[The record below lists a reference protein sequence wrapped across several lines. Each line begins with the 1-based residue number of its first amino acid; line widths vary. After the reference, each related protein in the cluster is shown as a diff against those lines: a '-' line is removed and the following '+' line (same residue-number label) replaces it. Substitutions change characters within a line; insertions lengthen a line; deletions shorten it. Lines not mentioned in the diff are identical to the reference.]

1 MDLLEEQEHERQEP
15 PIKSLDI
22 ASPFEGKERFASSS
36 RQDFHSGSSLS
47 GPKKDD
53 RNASDMN
60 SFTRINVV
68 PFAHASEDLSAHRV
82 AFPEEEHHEPQ
93 HHQQRRTI
101 GRKYTIKKTT
111 NTIQNT
117 VIVDEDASKVSRT
130 KRQRGG
136 SDFTMASASGVGDA
150 ANTSSITTS
159 ASPPSRKR
167 RRVNRNRAMA
177 ADEFDSILSQI
188 NTTGSL

>member
-36 RQDFHSGSSLS
+36 RQDFYS

-53 RNASDMN
+53 RNASDRN
-60 SFTRINVV
+60 SFTKINVV
-68 PFAHASEDLSAHRV
+68 PFAHASEDLSAHQ
-82 AFPEEEHHEPQ
+82 PQ
-93 HHQQRRTI
+93 HHQRRRTI

-111 NTIQNT
+111 TNTIRST
-117 VIVDEDASKVSRT
+117 VIVDEDASKASRT